1 MSSRPLASATC
12 PVPPATD
19 PIGPL
24 THYPEAELAT
34 AHHLAA
40 LQNPR
45 PGRSSSVEAADKPGA
60 SPRLSGV
67 VHCAPRENATRILRE
82 TERLLRIY
90 GHRKITVADVADACG
105 FSAAN
110 VYRYFS
116 SRRAILDALASHY
129 LRETERA
136 ALACAIC
143 NSLSARD
150 RLTVFLTGLNP
161 ALMTF
166 ASSHPP
172 VRE

>member
-24 THYPEAELAT
+24 THHPEAELAT
-34 AHHLAA
+34 AHRFAA
-40 LQNPR
+40 LQNPGPVR
-45 PGRSSSVEAADKPGA
+45 SSVEAADRPGA
-60 SPRLSGV
+60 SPRLYGV

-110 VYRYFS
+110 V
-116 SRRAILDALASHY
+116 
-129 LRETERA
+129 
-136 ALACAIC
+136 
-143 NSLSARD
+143 
-150 RLTVFLTGLNP
+150 
-161 ALMTF
+161 
-166 ASSHPP
+166 
-172 VRE
+172 